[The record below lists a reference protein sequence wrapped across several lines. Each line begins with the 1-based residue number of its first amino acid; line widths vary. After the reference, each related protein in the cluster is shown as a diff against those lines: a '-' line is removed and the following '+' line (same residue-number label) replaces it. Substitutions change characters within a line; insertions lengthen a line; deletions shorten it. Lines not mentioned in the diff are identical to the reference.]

1 MAMDIYMPVE
11 PEREA
16 RQQKEK
22 DNGKR
27 MIQFVS

>member
-1 MAMDIYMPVE
+1 MVMVAMDIYMPVE

-22 DNGKR
+22 DNGNK
-27 MIQFVS
+27 